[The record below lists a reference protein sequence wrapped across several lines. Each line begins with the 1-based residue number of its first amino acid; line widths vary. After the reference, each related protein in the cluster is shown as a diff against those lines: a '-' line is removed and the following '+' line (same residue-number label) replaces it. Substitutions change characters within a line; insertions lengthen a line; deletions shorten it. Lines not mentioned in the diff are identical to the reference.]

1 MKRSTEDIEFANLL
15 KERTPKVEQNPW
27 FTRKVI
33 NRLPE
38 KGNSQPVWIYTIALC
53 AAVVVLVAA
62 WAFYLSNV
70 NLYLITV
77 RDIVIFLSMA
87 SVTAFSIIAGIVSF
101 ISHDF

>member
-15 KERTPKVEQNPW
+15 KERTPKLEQNPW

-33 NRLPE
+33 NRLPDKE
-38 KGNSQPVWIYTIALC
+38 NAQPVWIYTIEIC

-70 NLYLITV
+70 SLYVVTV
-77 RDIVIFLSMA
+77 RDIITFISMA
-87 SVTAFSIIAGIVSF
+87 SVTAFSIIAGIVTF
-101 ISHDF
+101 LSHDF

>member
-33 NRLPE
+33 NRLPDKE
-38 KGNSQPVWIYTIALC
+38 NAQPVWIYTIALC

-70 NLYLITV
+70 SLYVVTV
-77 RDIVIFLSMA
+77 RDIITFISMA
-87 SVTAFSIIAGIVSF
+87 SVTAFSIIAGIVTF
-101 ISHDF
+101 LSHDF